1 MKNDIKNLT
10 IDEKIELLTGYT
22 AWDIHKI
29 DKLDKFNMSDGP
41 CGLRKI
47 SYNEDRKEVAHS
59 STCYASPA
67 VLGNSW
73 DMCLVKQAASAM
85 ADDCIDEN
93 VDMLLAPGINIKRD
107 PRCGRHFEYVSEDPL
122 LAGTYGK
129 VFIDGLQEKGVGTSL
144 KHYCCNNEEDNRQSC
159 DSVVSKRA
167 LMEIYTRN
175 FYYACKAKPTTVMCA
190 YNKVNGLWCSENTE
204 LNDILYNKLGF
215 DGAIVSDWEA
225 VHHKVPSVKSGLAL
239 QMPYRKGMFEEV
251 KEALSKGEVSEAE
264 IDVCAGRTIDLINKI
279 QEMKPLRKT
288 TTDLTGRLKIAY
300 NGVIGGAVLLKNDGI
315 LPLKTGVKLGLAGN
329 VKDYAF
335 CGGGS
340 AHVIPSTPVIS
351 LKQAL
356 LNKGYDVLETKDII
370 YNTWHGHAEFS
381 SFGAVPGV
389 DAFSDADYVIYHA
402 ATSKD
407 VESEGFDRHDLRLD
421 PVIEANIRHIGDT
434 YKGKVVVVL
443 NAGAP
448 IDVSAW
454 IDHVSALLFVGFGGT
469 CQNDATVD
477 LLFGLENPSGK
488 LSETWPNRLEDISCL
503 NPYDSYMMQNFYTD
517 GIYVGYR
524 HYDKNNIKPRFE
536 FGYGLSYS
544 KFDYANLSVKDLGNK
559 LEVSYEVK
567 NVSDVDGKEVSQ
579 IYMYSP
585 AKVIDRPI
593 KELIG
598 WDKTMV

>member
-190 YNKVNGLWCSENTE
+190 YNKVNGFL
-204 LNDILYNKLGF
+204 DK
-215 DGAIVSDWEA
+215 AI
-225 VHHKVPSVKSGLAL
+225 
-239 QMPYRKGMFEEV
+239 F
-251 KEALSKGEVSEAE
+251 
-264 IDVCAGRTIDLINKI
+264 
-279 QEMKPLRKT
+279 
-288 TTDLTGRLKIAY
+288 
-300 NGVIGGAVLLKNDGI
+300 
-315 LPLKTGVKLGLAGN
+315 
-329 VKDYAF
+329 
-335 CGGGS
+335 
-340 AHVIPSTPVIS
+340 
-351 LKQAL
+351 
-356 LNKGYDVLETKDII
+356 
-370 YNTWHGHAEFS
+370 
-381 SFGAVPGV
+381 
-389 DAFSDADYVIYHA
+389 
-402 ATSKD
+402 
-407 VESEGFDRHDLRLD
+407 
-421 PVIEANIRHIGDT
+421 
-434 YKGKVVVVL
+434 
-443 NAGAP
+443 
-448 IDVSAW
+448 
-454 IDHVSALLFVGFGGT
+454 
-469 CQNDATVD
+469 
-477 LLFGLENPSGK
+477 
-488 LSETWPNRLEDISCL
+488 
-503 NPYDSYMMQNFYTD
+503 
-517 GIYVGYR
+517 
-524 HYDKNNIKPRFE
+524 
-536 FGYGLSYS
+536 
-544 KFDYANLSVKDLGNK
+544 
-559 LEVSYEVK
+559 
-567 NVSDVDGKEVSQ
+567 
-579 IYMYSP
+579 
-585 AKVIDRPI
+585 
-593 KELIG
+593 
-598 WDKTMV
+598 